1 MMGRPFADGNG
12 KRRFMFDG
20 FFKHL
25 QLEEWKVSI
34 EITHQMLQ
42 KLKGISREKF
52 HIKEGVKKWVYVLDE
67 SAFDREPEVE
77 QNILNFKTTND
88 KANEY

>member
-1 MMGRPFADGNG
+1 
-12 KRRFMFDG
+12 MFDG

-25 QLEEWKVSI
+25 QLQEWKTSV

-52 HIKEGVKKWVYVLDE
+52 HIKEGVKKWVYVVDE
-67 SAFDREPEVE
+67 SIFDREPEVE
-77 QNILNFKTTND
+77 QNILNFKTGSGD
-88 KANEY
+88 KHDY